1 MDEQD
6 ETTPLHPQVDSRAS
20 SSSPIV
26 SSYPDAHIKL
36 KVASTTFSF
45 AVLGLFTSTTG
56 AVLAPLESHYG
67 LSDRQASYV
76 FLAVVGGYT
85 LGAQLND
92 FIHSKLGQ
100 RGVAVLGPLA
110 HLTSAAGVAC
120 HPSYSLVL
128 FLIAIGAFG
137 IGALDGSWSSW
148 AGGLEQA
155 STISGIL
162 HGAFSIG
169 AAAGPALIGALLA
182 ADEGRWYQWYY
193 ILVSD
198 DAP

>member
-1 MDEQD
+1 
-6 ETTPLHPQVDSRAS
+6 
-20 SSSPIV
+20 
-26 SSYPDAHIKL
+26 
-36 KVASTTFSF
+36 
-45 AVLGLFTSTTG
+45 
-56 AVLAPLESHYG
+56 
-67 LSDRQASYV
+67 
-76 FLAVVGGYT
+76 
-85 LGAQLND
+85 
-92 FIHSKLGQ
+92 
-100 RGVAVLGPLA
+100 VLGPLA
-110 HLTSAAGVAC
+110 HLISAAGVAC

-198 DAP
+198 DVPCCLLTQAHCCCVGRSVVRRASLALGCVPFRNGRQVPARSPR